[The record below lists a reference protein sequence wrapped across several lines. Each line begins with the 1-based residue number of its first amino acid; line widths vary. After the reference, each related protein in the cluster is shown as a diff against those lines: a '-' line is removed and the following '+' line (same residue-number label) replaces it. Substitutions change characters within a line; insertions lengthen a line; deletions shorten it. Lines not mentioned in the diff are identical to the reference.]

1 MHPTKLAVIMGKSVR
16 TTVSLPAE
24 QLTELEKIARESH
37 VSTSWVVREAVR
49 QYLAGRY
56 PLLPEHKAPEPK
68 INSIQENE
76 KRRH

>member
-1 MHPTKLAVIMGKSVR
+1 MAKSVR

-24 QLTELEKIARESH
+24 QLTELEKIARDSH

-56 PLLPEHKAPEPK
+56 PLLTEHADSEPK
-68 INSIQENE
+68 IKSIQENE